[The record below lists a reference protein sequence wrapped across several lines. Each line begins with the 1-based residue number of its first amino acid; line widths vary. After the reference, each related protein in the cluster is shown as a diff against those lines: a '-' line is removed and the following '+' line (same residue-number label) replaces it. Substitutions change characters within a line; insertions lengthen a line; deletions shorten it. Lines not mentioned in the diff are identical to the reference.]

1 MVNPIVAAAKKGQ
14 WQSVHKYLFGAAS
27 DQVNQRDERGLTALM
42 YGVAALEMTTVK
54 QLLKAGADP
63 NRSRPPHGITPLML
77 LAGLRPHPND
87 PEKNLAQQA
96 IAAMLMEFG
105 AEVNQGND
113 DGTTALMMAAYRNN
127 LPLVETL
134 LAGGARAQI
143 QDQQG
148 TTALEWAIKQRNLP
162 MVRKL
167 IEHHARLDLSDGD
180 GDLPLTLAIKTGDR
194 IIVDY
199 LLQAG
204 APWDH
209 NSWFTAVEEGKVDQV
224 EAFIQA
230 GYPFAQAVD
239 GGDTALHIACL
250 EGYQSMVEVLLAKS
264 PTTMVNGVNQAR
276 DTALHLAIA
285 QGHLAIVTQL
295 LNAGADGN
303 FSGNGEP
310 PLLTALTAIHG
321 NAQIQAAMVNAL
333 GRAGVDLD
341 QTLWEGKT
349 PLMLAAMENLSAVIT
364 TIANY
369 SVHVN
374 RCDPSGSTALMWA
387 CHRGHGAAVEALLTN
402 FPALD
407 LNLKNQGGQ
416 TALDLARLNRHW
428 PIVTLLESHLS
439 NIA

>member
-1 MVNPIVAAAKKGQ
+1 MVNPIVVAAKQGQ
-14 WQSVHKYLFGAAS
+14 WQLVQEYLFTAAS

-42 YGVAALEMTTVK
+42 YAVAALEMTTVK
-54 QLLKAGADP
+54 QLLQAGADP

-77 LAGLRPHPND
+77 LAGLQSNPNN
-87 PEKNLAQQA
+87 PEKNPVRQA

-127 LPLVETL
+127 LPLVEIL

-148 TTALEWAIKQRNLP
+148 TMALEWAIKQRNLP

-167 IEHHARLDLSDGD
+167 IEHHAPLDLSDGD
-180 GDLPLTLAIKTGDR
+180 GNLPLSLAIKTGDR
-194 IIVDY
+194 LIVDY

-204 APWDH
+204 APWDQ

-230 GYPFAQAVD
+230 GYPIAQPGD

-250 EGYQSMVEVLLAKS
+250 EGYESMVTVLLEKG
-264 PTTMVNGVNQAR
+264 PTNMVNGVNQAG

-285 QGHLAIVTQL
+285 QGHLGIVTQL
-295 LNAGADGN
+295 LNAGADAN

-310 PLLTALTAIHG
+310 PLLTALTATHG
-321 NAQIQAAMVNAL
+321 NAQTQAAMVNAL
-333 GRAGVDLD
+333 GQAGVDLD
-341 QTLWEGKT
+341 QILWEGKT

-374 RCDPSGSTALMWA
+374 RGDPKGSTALMWA
-387 CHRGHGAAVEALLTN
+387 CHRGHRAAVEALLAN
-402 FPALD
+402 FPSLD

-428 PIVTLLESHLS
+428 PIVTLLESYLS

>member
-1 MVNPIVAAAKKGQ
+1 MVNPIVVAAKQGQ
-14 WQSVHKYLFGAAS
+14 WQLVQEYLFAAAS
-27 DQVNQRDERGLTALM
+27 DQVNQRDERGLTVLM
-42 YGVAALEMTTVK
+42 YAVASLEMTTVK
-54 QLLKAGADP
+54 QLLQAGADP

-77 LAGLRPHPND
+77 LAGLQSNPNN
-87 PEKNLAQQA
+87 PEKNPVQQA

-134 LAGGARAQI
+134 LAGGARAKI

-148 TTALEWAIKQRNLP
+148 TTALEWAIKQQNLS

-167 IEHHARLDLSDGD
+167 IEHHAPLDLSDGD
-180 GDLPLTLAIKTGDR
+180 GNLPLTLAIKTGDR
-194 IIVDY
+194 VIVDY

-204 APWDH
+204 APWDQ
-209 NSWFTAVEEGKVDQV
+209 NGWFTAVEEGNVDQV
-224 EAFIQA
+224 KAFIQG
-230 GYPFAQAVD
+230 GYPLTQAGD

-250 EGYQSMVEVLLAKS
+250 EGYQSMVTILLEKG
-264 PTTMVNGVNQAR
+264 PKDMVNAVNQAG

-285 QGHLAIVTQL
+285 QGHVEIVTQL

-303 FSGNGEP
+303 FSSNGEP
-310 PLLTALTAIHG
+310 PLLTALTATHG
-321 NAQIQAAMVNAL
+321 NAQTQAVMVNAL

-349 PLMLAAMENLSAVIT
+349 PLMLAAMANLAAVIT

-369 SVHVN
+369 SVQVN
-374 RCDPSGSTALMWA
+374 RGDPNGSTALMWA

-416 TALDLARLNRHW
+416 TALDLARLNHHGA
-428 PIVTLLESHLS
+428 IVALLESYIS
-439 NIA
+439 RSA